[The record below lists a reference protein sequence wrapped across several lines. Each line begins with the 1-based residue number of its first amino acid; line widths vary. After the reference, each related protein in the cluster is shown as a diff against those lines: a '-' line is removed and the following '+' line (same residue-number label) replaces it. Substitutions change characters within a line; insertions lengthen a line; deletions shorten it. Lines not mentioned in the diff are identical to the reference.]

1 MRVEVVAGGPARLA
15 ERSSTWL
22 ADRLWAAVA
31 ERGAAHLAVS
41 GGNTPSGMFVAL
53 ATLPIPWE
61 HIHLWQVD
69 ERVAPDGDEARNA
82 TSLSQHLVSRVPIAP
97 DRVHLMD
104 VAAPDLDAAADAY
117 AEAMR
122 DSCGAVLDIVHLGL
136 GDDGHTASWPPGDAI
151 VDVEDR
157 DVALAGL
164 FNGYR
169 RMTLTV
175 PAVNRA
181 RHIMFLVGWRGEGA
195 RRASTARRRYHD
207 PRLAR
212 AQARRDTARRRGGR
226 RDDAQRQRVT

>member
-1 MRVEVVAGGPARLA
+1 MAGGPARLA

-31 ERGAAHLAVS
+31 ERGSAHLAVS

-82 TSLSQHLVSRVPIAP
+82 ASLSQHLVSRVPIAP
-97 DRVHLMD
+97 ERVHLMN
-104 VAAPDLDAAADAY
+104 VTATDLDAAADDY
-117 AEAMR
+117 ADALR
-122 DSCGAVLDIVHLGL
+122 HSCGAVLDIVHLGL

-157 DVALAGL
+157 DVALSGL

-181 RHIMFLVGWRGEGA
+181 RHIMFLVDGAAKAPVVRRLLDGDTTIPASRVRKPGVTLLADEAAGEA
-195 RRASTARRRYHD
+195 TPNASE
-207 PRLAR
+207 
-212 AQARRDTARRRGGR
+212 
-226 RDDAQRQRVT
+226 